1 MGDMAAT
8 DILRTTQRR
17 QKPVVCL
24 ALPAALII
32 VKAKKRCRSLIRHS
46 PKVDPS
52 HSSSLSSQAKGS
64 FNNYVDKIRFIFVQV
79 QGKKCPNRRG

>member
-8 DILRTTQRR
+8 DILRTTQ
-17 QKPVVCL
+17 QCL

-52 HSSSLSSQAKGS
+52 HSSSRPSSQANQS
-64 FNNYVDKIRFIFVQV
+64 FNNYVDKGGFHLYLFPFDFPFNGVR
-79 QGKKCPNRRG
+79 